1 MDVVI
6 DILILIT
13 LLVMGVPVPFC
24 FMAAV
29 LFMFILGD
37 YSPMFIISTGF
48 KQVNSMAVLSILFF
62 ILMGGLMG
70 SGGIASRLVAI
81 SDSVLGRKKSGLGT
95 VTIVSCAIFGSISGT
110 CSAAVAAI
118 GSLMIP
124 RMVDRGYPRGQATA
138 LVACPSV
145 LGQLIPPSV
154 PMVLYAWVTWQS
166 VGACFLATV
175 VPGLIM
181 VFLYSLMNSLMIRK
195 LPIQIL
201 PDVPAKQKVRGF
213 SDAIFKGFWALLM
226 PVIVLGGI
234 YGGIFTPTEAAGV
247 AVVYCVP
254 VGFFIYR
261 SMNLKQFGDAMVT
274 SIITTG
280 VVIVMVFFVM
290 VLSRMYI
297 MENVPQRLIATL
309 TGFTDNKI
317 TILLM
322 VNLFLLILGMLMD
335 DFSGTLLA
343 APLLF
348 PLMKSIGIHPI
359 HFAAILGTNLGL
371 GNKTPPTAPIL
382 YLAGRIGNCKFD
394 QLVKPA
400 VTFMTTCS
408 VPVVLL
414 TTYCPFLS
422 LWLPNLIMP
431 KLVPAKY
438 VTLTVFGQ

>member
-1 MDVVI
+1 MDIVLNLA
-6 DILILIT
+6 ILIG
-13 LLVMGVPVPFC
+13 LLVLGVPVPFC

-29 LFMFILGD
+29 FSTFLMGN
-37 YSPMFIISTGF
+37 YSTMFIISTGF
-48 KQVNSMAVLSILFF
+48 KQVNSMAVLAILFF

-70 SGGIASRLVAI
+70 TGGIASRLVAI
-81 SDSVLGRKKSGLGT
+81 SDSILGRKKHGLGT
-95 VTIVSCAIFGSISGT
+95 VTIISCAIFGAISGT
-110 CSAAVAAI
+110 CSAAVASI
-118 GSLMIP
+118 GSIMIP
-124 RMVDRGYPRGQATA
+124 RMLDRGYPRGQATA

-166 VGACFLATV
+166 VGACFLSTV
-175 VPGLIM
+175 VPGIIM
-181 VFLYSLMNSLMIRK
+181 VCLYCFMNALMIRNY
-195 LPIQIL
+195 PIKVL
-201 PDVPAKQKVRGF
+201 PDVPPKQKIKDFGKASF
-213 SDAIFKGFWALLM
+213 NGFWALLM

-247 AVVYCVP
+247 AVIYCLP
-254 VGFFIYR
+254 VGFFIYK
-261 SMNLKQFGDAMVT
+261 SMNLRQFGDAMVST
-274 SIITTG
+274 ITTTG

-290 VLSRMYI
+290 VLSRMYV

-309 TGFTDNKI
+309 TGFTSNRI
-317 TILLM
+317 VILLM
-322 VNLFLLILGMLMD
+322 INLFLLILGMLVD

-348 PLMKSIGIHPI
+348 PLITEIGIHPI

-382 YLAGRIGNCKFD
+382 YLAGRVGQCRFE

-400 VTFMTTCS
+400 VIFMTTCS

-414 TTYCPFLS
+414 TTYCPILS
-422 LWLPNLIMP
+422 LWLPNLLMP
-431 KLVPAKY
+431 KLVPAEF
-438 VTLTVFGQ
+438 VTWTVF

>member
-1 MDVVI
+1 MDVVLNLV
-6 DILILIT
+6 ILIG
-13 LLVMGVPVPFC
+13 LLVLGVPVPFC

-29 LFMFILGD
+29 FSTFLMGN
-37 YSPMFIISTGF
+37 YSTMFIISTGF
-48 KQVNSMAVLSILFF
+48 KQVNSMAVLAILFF

-70 SGGIASRLVAI
+70 TGGIASRLVAI
-81 SDSVLGRKKSGLGT
+81 SDSILGRKKHGLGT
-95 VTIVSCAIFGSISGT
+95 VTIISCAIFGAISGT
-110 CSAAVAAI
+110 CSAAVASI
-118 GSLMIP
+118 GSIMIP
-124 RMVDRGYPRGQATA
+124 RMLERGYPRGQATA

-166 VGACFLATV
+166 VGACFLSTV

-181 VFLYSLMNSLMIRK
+181 VCLYCCMNAFMIRNES
-195 LPIQIL
+195 IEVL
-201 PDVPAKQKVRGF
+201 PDVPTRQKLEDFGKATF
-213 SDAIFKGFWALLM
+213 NGFWALLM

-234 YGGIFTPTEAAGV
+234 YGGVFTPTEAAGV
-247 AVVYCVP
+247 AVIYCLP
-254 VGFFIYR
+254 VGFFIYK
-261 SMNLKQFGDAMVT
+261 SMNLRQFGDALVSTVT
-274 SIITTG
+274 TTG

-290 VLSRMYI
+290 VLSRMYV

-309 TGFTDNKI
+309 TGFTSNKL

-322 VNLFLLILGMLMD
+322 INLFLLILGMLVD

-348 PLMKSIGIHPI
+348 PLITEIGIHPI

-382 YLAGRIGNCKFD
+382 YLAGRVGKCRFE

-414 TTYCPFLS
+414 TTYCPIVS
-422 LWLPNLIMP
+422 LWLPHLLMP
-431 KLVPAKY
+431 KLVPAEY
-438 VTLTVFGQ
+438 VTWTVF

>member
-1 MDVVI
+1 MDIVLNLV
-6 DILILIT
+6 ILIG
-13 LLVMGVPVPFC
+13 LLVLGVPVPFC

-29 LFMFILGD
+29 FSTFLMGN
-37 YSPMFIISTGF
+37 YSTMFIISTGF
-48 KQVNSMAVLSILFF
+48 KQVNSMAVLAILFF

-70 SGGIASRLVAI
+70 TGGIASRLVAI
-81 SDSVLGRKKSGLGT
+81 SDSILGRKKHGLGT
-95 VTIVSCAIFGSISGT
+95 VTIISCAIFGAISGT
-110 CSAAVAAI
+110 CSAAVASI
-118 GSLMIP
+118 GSIMIP
-124 RMVDRGYPRGQATA
+124 RMLDRGYPRGQATA

-166 VGACFLATV
+166 VGACFLSTV

-181 VFLYSLMNSLMIRK
+181 VCLYCLMNAFMIRNE
-195 LPIQIL
+195 PIKVL
-201 PDVPAKQKVRGF
+201 PDVPPKQKIKDFGKATF
-213 SDAIFKGFWALLM
+213 NGFWALLM

-234 YGGIFTPTEAAGV
+234 YGGVFTPTEAAGV
-247 AVVYCVP
+247 AVIYCLP
-254 VGFFIYR
+254 VGFFIYK
-261 SMNLKQFGDAMVT
+261 SMNLRQFGDAMVST
-274 SIITTG
+274 VTTTG

-290 VLSRMYI
+290 VLSRMYV

-309 TGFTDNKI
+309 TGFTSNRI
-317 TILLM
+317 VILLM
-322 VNLFLLILGMLMD
+322 INLFLLILGMLVD

-348 PLMKSIGIHPI
+348 PLITEIGIHPI

-382 YLAGRIGNCKFD
+382 YLAGRVGQCRFE

-400 VTFMTTCS
+400 VIFMTTCS

-414 TTYCPFLS
+414 TTYCPILS
-422 LWLPNLIMP
+422 LWLPNLLMP
-431 KLVPAKY
+431 KLVPAEF
-438 VTLTVFGQ
+438 VTWTVF

>member
-1 MDVVI
+1 MDIVLNLV
-6 DILILIT
+6 ILIGLLI
-13 LLVMGVPVPFC
+13 LGVPVPFC

-29 LFMFILGD
+29 FSTFLMGN
-37 YSPMFIISTGF
+37 YSTMFIISTGF
-48 KQVNSMAVLSILFF
+48 KQVNSIAVVAILFF

-70 SGGIASRLVAI
+70 TGGIASRLVAI
-81 SDSVLGRKKSGLGT
+81 SDSILGRKKHGLGT
-95 VTIVSCAIFGSISGT
+95 VTIISCAIFGAISGT
-110 CSAAVAAI
+110 CSAAVASI
-118 GSLMIP
+118 GSIMIP
-124 RMVDRGYPRGQATA
+124 RMMERGYPRGQATA

-166 VGACFLATV
+166 VGACFLSTV

-181 VFLYSLMNSLMIRK
+181 VCLYCCMNAFMIRNE
-195 LPIQIL
+195 PIEVL
-201 PDVPAKQKVRGF
+201 PDVATKQKLEDFGKATF
-213 SDAIFKGFWALLM
+213 NGFWALLM

-247 AVVYCVP
+247 AVIYCLP
-254 VGFFIYR
+254 VGFFIYK
-261 SMNLKQFGDAMVT
+261 SMNLRQFGDALISTVT
-274 SIITTG
+274 TTG

-290 VLSRMYI
+290 VLSRMYV

-309 TGFTDNKI
+309 TGFTSNKL

-322 VNLFLLILGMLMD
+322 INLFLLILGMLVD

-348 PLMKSIGIHPI
+348 PLITEIGIHPI

-382 YLAGRIGNCKFD
+382 YLAGRVGQCRFE

-414 TTYCPFLS
+414 TTYCPMVS
-422 LWLPNLIMP
+422 LWLPHLLMP
-431 KLVPAKY
+431 KLVPAEY
-438 VTLTVFGQ
+438 VTWTVF

>member
-1 MDVVI
+1 MDIVLNLA
-6 DILILIT
+6 ILIG
-13 LLVMGVPVPFC
+13 LLVLGVPVPFC

-29 LFMFILGD
+29 FSTFLMGN
-37 YSPMFIISTGF
+37 YSTMFIISTGF
-48 KQVNSMAVLSILFF
+48 KQVNSMAVLAILFF

-70 SGGIASRLVAI
+70 TGGIASRLVAI
-81 SDSVLGRKKSGLGT
+81 SDSILGRKKHGLGT
-95 VTIVSCAIFGSISGT
+95 VTIISCAIFGAISGT
-110 CSAAVAAI
+110 CSAAVASI
-118 GSLMIP
+118 GSIMIP
-124 RMVDRGYPRGQATA
+124 RMLDRGYPRGQATA

-166 VGACFLATV
+166 VGACFLSTV
-175 VPGLIM
+175 VPGIIM
-181 VFLYSLMNSLMIRK
+181 VCLYCFMNALMIRNY
-195 LPIQIL
+195 PIKVL
-201 PDVPAKQKVRGF
+201 PDVPPKQKIKDFGKASF
-213 SDAIFKGFWALLM
+213 NGFWALLM

-247 AVVYCVP
+247 AVIYCLP
-254 VGFFIYR
+254 VGFFIYK
-261 SMNLKQFGDAMVT
+261 SMNLRQFGDAMVST
-274 SIITTG
+274 ITTTG

-290 VLSRMYI
+290 VLSRMYV

-309 TGFTDNKI
+309 TGFTSNRI
-317 TILLM
+317 VILLM
-322 VNLFLLILGMLMD
+322 INLFLLILGMLVD

-348 PLMKSIGIHPI
+348 PLITEIGIHPI

-382 YLAGRIGNCKFD
+382 YLAGRVGKCRFE

-400 VTFMTTCS
+400 LIFMTSCS

-414 TTYCPFLS
+414 TTYCPILS
-422 LWLPNLIMP
+422 LWLPHLLMP
-431 KLVPAKY
+431 KLVPAEF
-438 VTLTVFGQ
+438 VTWSVF

>member
-1 MDVVI
+1 MDVVLNLV
-6 DILILIT
+6 ILIG
-13 LLVMGVPVPFC
+13 LLVLGVPVPFC

-29 LFMFILGD
+29 FSTFLMGN
-37 YSPMFIISTGF
+37 YSTMFIISTGF
-48 KQVNSMAVLSILFF
+48 KQVNSMAVLAILFF

-70 SGGIASRLVAI
+70 TGGIASRLVAI
-81 SDSVLGRKKSGLGT
+81 SDSILGRKKHGLGT
-95 VTIVSCAIFGSISGT
+95 VTIISCAIFGAISGT
-110 CSAAVAAI
+110 CSAAVASI
-118 GSLMIP
+118 GSIMIP
-124 RMVDRGYPRGQATA
+124 RMMERGYPRGQATA

-166 VGACFLATV
+166 VGACFLSTV

-181 VFLYSLMNSLMIRK
+181 VCLYCCMNAFMIRNE
-195 LPIQIL
+195 PIAVL
-201 PDVPAKQKVRGF
+201 PDVPTKQKIQDFGKATF
-213 SDAIFKGFWALLM
+213 NGFWALLM

-247 AVVYCVP
+247 AVIYCLP
-254 VGFFIYR
+254 VGFFIYK
-261 SMNLKQFGDAMVT
+261 SMNLRQFGDALISTVT
-274 SIITTG
+274 TTG

-290 VLSRMYI
+290 VLSRMYV

-309 TGFTDNKI
+309 TGFTSNKL

-322 VNLFLLILGMLMD
+322 INLFLLILGMLVD

-348 PLMKSIGIHPI
+348 PLITEIGIHPI

-382 YLAGRIGNCKFD
+382 YLAGRVGKCRFE

-414 TTYCPFLS
+414 TTYCPIVS
-422 LWLPNLIMP
+422 LWLPHLLMP
-431 KLVPAKY
+431 KLVPAEF
-438 VTLTVFGQ
+438 VTWTVF

>member
-1 MDVVI
+1 MDIVFNLAL
-6 DILILIT
+6 LIG
-13 LLVMGVPVPFC
+13 LLVLGVPVPFC

-29 LFMFILGD
+29 FSTFLMGN
-37 YSPMFIISTGF
+37 YSTMFIISTGF
-48 KQVNSMAVLSILFF
+48 KQVNSMAVLAILFF

-70 SGGIASRLVAI
+70 SGGIATRLVAI
-81 SDSVLGRKKSGLGT
+81 SDSILGRKKHGLGT
-95 VTIVSCAIFGSISGT
+95 VTIISCAIFGAISGT
-110 CSAAVAAI
+110 CSAAVASI
-118 GSLMIP
+118 GSIMIP
-124 RMVDRGYPRGQATA
+124 SMLERGYPRGHATA

-166 VGACFLATV
+166 VGACFLSTV
-175 VPGLIM
+175 IPGLIM
-181 VFLYSLMNSLMIRK
+181 ICLYCFMNAYMIRNM
-195 LPIQIL
+195 PIQVL
-201 PDVPAKQKVRGF
+201 PDIPAKQKVKDFGK
-213 SDAIFKGFWALLM
+213 ATYNGFWALLM

-247 AVVYCVP
+247 AVVYCIP

-261 SMNLKQFGDAMVT
+261 SMNLKQFGDALIST
-274 SIITTG
+274 ITTTG

-290 VLSRMYI
+290 VLSRMYV

-309 TGFTDNKI
+309 TGFTSNRI
-317 TILLM
+317 MILLM
-322 VNLFLLILGMLMD
+322 INLFLIILGMLVD

-348 PLMKSIGIHPI
+348 PLITEIGIHPI
-359 HFAAILGTNLGL
+359 HFAAIMGTNLGL

-382 YLAGRIGNCKFD
+382 YLACRVGDCRFE

-400 VTFMTTCS
+400 VIFMTTCS

-414 TTYCPFLS
+414 TTYFPFLS
-422 LWLPNLIMP
+422 LWLPHLLLP
-431 KLVPAKY
+431 KLVPASA
-438 VTLTVFGQ
+438 VTWTVF

>member
-1 MDVVI
+1 MDIIFNLVL
-6 DILILIT
+6 LIG
-13 LLVMGVPVPFC
+13 LLVLGVPVPFC

-29 LFMFILGD
+29 FSTFLMGD
-37 YSPMFIISTGF
+37 YSTMFIISTGF
-48 KQVNSMAVLSILFF
+48 KQVNSMAVLAILFF

-70 SGGIASRLVAI
+70 SGGIATRLVAI
-81 SDSVLGRKKSGLGT
+81 SDSILGRKKHGLGT
-95 VTIVSCAIFGSISGT
+95 VTIISCAIFGAISGT
-110 CSAAVAAI
+110 CSAAVASI
-118 GSLMIP
+118 GSIMIP
-124 RMVDRGYPRGQATA
+124 RMLERGYPRGHATA

-166 VGACFLATV
+166 VGACFLSTV
-175 VPGLIM
+175 IPGIIM
-181 VFLYSLMNSLMIRK
+181 ICFYCLMNAYMIRNM
-195 LPIQIL
+195 PIEVL
-201 PDVPAKQKVRGF
+201 PDVPAKQKIKDFGK
-213 SDAIFKGFWALLM
+213 ATYNGFWALLM

-247 AVVYCVP
+247 AVIYCLP

-261 SMNLKQFGDAMVT
+261 SMDLKKFADT
-274 SIITTG
+274 LISTITTTG

-290 VLSRMYI
+290 VLSRMYV

-309 TGFTDNKI
+309 TGFTSNRI
-317 TILLM
+317 MILLM
-322 VNLFLLILGMLMD
+322 INLFLLILGMLVD

-348 PLMKSIGIHPI
+348 PLITEIEIHPI
-359 HFAAILGTNLGL
+359 HFAAIMGTNLGL

-382 YLAGRIGNCKFD
+382 YLAGRVGNCRFE

-400 VTFMTTCS
+400 VIFMTTCS

-422 LWLPNLIMP
+422 LWLPHLLLP
-431 KLVPAKY
+431 KLVPASA
-438 VTLTVFGQ
+438 VTWTVF

>member
-1 MDVVI
+1 M
-6 DILILIT
+6 DILFNLILLIG
-13 LLVMGVPVPFC
+13 LLVLGVPVPFC

-29 LFMFILGD
+29 FSTFLMGD
-37 YSPMFIISTGF
+37 YSTMFIISTGF
-48 KQVNSMAVLSILFF
+48 KQVNSMAVLAILFF

-70 SGGIASRLVAI
+70 SGGIATRLVAI
-81 SDSVLGRKKSGLGT
+81 SDSILGRKKHGLGT
-95 VTIVSCAIFGSISGT
+95 VTIISCAIFGAISGT
-110 CSAAVAAI
+110 CSAAVASI
-118 GSLMIP
+118 GSIMIP
-124 RMVDRGYPRGQATA
+124 RMLERGYPRGHATA

-166 VGACFLATV
+166 VGACFLSTV
-175 VPGLIM
+175 VPGIIM
-181 VFLYSLMNSLMIRK
+181 VCLYCFMNAFMIRNM
-195 LPIQIL
+195 PIQVL
-201 PDVPAKQKVRGF
+201 PDIPTKQKVKDFGK
-213 SDAIFKGFWALLM
+213 ATYNGFWALLM

-247 AVVYCVP
+247 AVIYCLP

-261 SMNLKQFGDAMVT
+261 SMDLKQFGDALIST
-274 SIITTG
+274 ITTTG

-290 VLSRMYI
+290 VLSRMYV

-309 TGFTDNKI
+309 TGFTSNRI
-317 TILLM
+317 MILLM
-322 VNLFLLILGMLMD
+322 INLFLLILGMLVD

-348 PLMKSIGIHPI
+348 PLINEIGIHPI
-359 HFAAILGTNLGL
+359 HFAAIMGTNLGL

-382 YLAGRIGNCKFD
+382 YLAGRVGNCRFE

-400 VTFMTTCS
+400 VIFMTTCS

-422 LWLPNLIMP
+422 LWLPHLLLP
-431 KLVPAKY
+431 KLVPASA
-438 VTLTVFGQ
+438 VTWTVF

>member
-1 MDVVI
+1 MEVVA
-6 DILILIT
+6 DILILIA
-13 LLVMGVPVPFC
+13 LLVLGVPVPFC

-29 LFMFILGD
+29 LFMFLMGD
-37 YSPMFIISTGF
+37 YTPMFIISTGF
-48 KQVNSMAVLSILFF
+48 KQVHSMAVLCILFF

-70 SGGIASRLVAI
+70 SGGIAARLVAI
-81 SDSVLGRKKSGLGT
+81 SDSILGRRKNGLGT
-95 VTIVSCAIFGSISGT
+95 VTIVSCAVFGAISGT

-118 GSLMIP
+118 GSIMIP
-124 RMVDRGYPRGQATA
+124 RMLERGYPRGHATA

-175 VPGLIM
+175 VPGIIM
-181 VFLYSLMNSLMIRK
+181 IFFYITMNTIMIRNM
-195 LPIQIL
+195 PIRVL
-201 PDVPAKQKVRGF
+201 PDKPIKQKAKDFGN
-213 SDAIFKGFWALLM
+213 AMFKGIWALLM

-247 AVVYCVP
+247 AVIYCLP
-254 VGFFIYR
+254 VGFFIYKT
-261 SMNLKQFGDAMVT
+261 MNLKQFGDAMVST
-274 SIITTG
+274 ITTTG
-280 VVIVMVFFVM
+280 VVIIMVFFVM

-309 TGFTDNKI
+309 TGFSENRI
-317 TILLM
+317 VILMM
-322 VNLFLLILGMLMD
+322 VNVFLLLLGMLMD

-348 PLMKSIGIHPI
+348 PLMKELGIHPI

-394 QLVKPA
+394 QLIKPA
-400 VTFMTTCS
+400 VIFMTTCS
-408 VPVVLL
+408 VPVVIL

-431 KLVPAKY
+431 KIVPDAV
-438 VTLTVFGQ
+438 VTWTVF